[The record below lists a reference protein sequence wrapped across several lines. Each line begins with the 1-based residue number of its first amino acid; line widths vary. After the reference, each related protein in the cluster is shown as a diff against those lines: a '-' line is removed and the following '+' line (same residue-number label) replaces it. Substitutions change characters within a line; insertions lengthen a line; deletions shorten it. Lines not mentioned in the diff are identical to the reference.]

1 MHINLELED
10 PKTVVSPPPWFLKRI
25 SSSCLA
31 WVVPGDLPHRGAPPG
46 FKNIYWRVGGSNLKR
61 ESFLWKWVYGI
72 GGAIYRGCNL
82 RDTGLAPGLKK
93 GISPEFHRP
102 WVGVDFDTRGTGGW
116 RDVSRDVPERVQNCP
131 WF

>member
-10 PKTVVSPPPWFLKRI
+10 PKTVVSFPLVLKMFIGGLGVAI
-25 SSSCLA
+25 S
-31 WVVPGDLPHRGAPPG
+31 
-46 FKNIYWRVGGSNLKR
+46 K

-72 GGAIYRGCNL
+72 VGAIYRGCNL
-82 RDTGLAPGLKK
+82 RERGPAPGLKK